1 MAAKRKGPIK
11 KEAKGLTESARDTI
25 DVYGMVLE
33 SSINDLLEG
42 ALDALGLAT
51 KKDIRAIGDK
61 LTAIEKKLGAR
72 PARKKAAKRK
82 TAKKKSKKSGTEK

>member
-42 ALDALGLAT
+42 
-51 KKDIRAIGDK
+51 
-61 LTAIEKKLGAR
+61 GAR
-72 PARKKAAKRK
+72 CPGPCHEEGHPCHRR
-82 TAKKKSKKSGTEK
+82 